1 VSVQG
6 PLLEI
11 ARAVRRFEKEEIDI
25 AAVQSSIV
33 SNGSAVE
40 GASQALVDAFRNAEA
55 DLEHIQHAMRLE
67 EQRGAALEAL
77 GPLMRELEREGAAV
91 RRAVPSDSL
100 TAWVSRD
107 EESDSAYV
115 YLCDA
120 VPHGTVD
127 RAVEC
132 GPVTLDFDR
141 LGRLV
146 GIEVQA
152 ASELLPFAFEDLS

>member
-1 VSVQG
+1 MSVQG
-6 PLLEI
+6 PLLGI
-11 ARAVRRFEKEEIDI
+11 AQAVRRFEKAEIDI

-33 SNGSAVE
+33 SNGAAVE
-40 GASQALVDAFRNAEA
+40 GASQAFVDVVRAAEA
-55 DLEHIQHAMRLE
+55 DLEHIQHAMLLE

-91 RRAVPSDSL
+91 RREVPSDSL
-100 TAWVSRD
+100 AAWLSRD

-115 YLCDA
+115 YLSDA

-146 GIEVQA
+146 GFEVQT
-152 ASELLPFAFEDLS
+152 ASYLLPFASDD